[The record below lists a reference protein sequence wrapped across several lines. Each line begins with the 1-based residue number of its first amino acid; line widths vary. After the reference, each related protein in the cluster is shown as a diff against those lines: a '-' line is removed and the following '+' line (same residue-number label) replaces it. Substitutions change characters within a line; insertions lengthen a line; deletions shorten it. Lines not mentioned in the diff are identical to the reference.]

1 MYLDSPTTDDLDGL
15 VEQWV
20 QLAAEQRD
28 YGSRLLADANR
39 EPIRETLARSVVTG
53 NARIARDDG
62 GIVGFVTFEP
72 DAGAYETDATTG
84 TVTNLFVRPD
94 RRGEGVGG
102 ELLAAAERALSE
114 AGADAVSLEVMAGN
128 EAARR
133 FYRRE
138 GYGNHRVTMTKAL
151 ADESD
156 THSKDDR

>member
-1 MYLDSPTTDDLDGL
+1 MYLDTPTTDDLDSL

-28 YGSRLLADANR
+28 HGSRLLADANR
-39 EPIRETLARSVVTG
+39 DPVRETLARSVVTG
-53 NARIARDDG
+53 NARVAHDDG

-72 DAGAYETDATTG
+72 DTGSYETDATTG

-94 RRGEGVGG
+94 RRGEGVGR

-114 AGADAVSLEVMAGN
+114 GGADAVSLEVMARN

-138 GYGNHRVTMTKAL
+138 GYGQHRVTMSKAL